1 MRLIEKGAEPRTL
14 TEHRSTLHSSYD
26 NYQDKDGLRDA
37 LVTEQR
43 GLCCYCMGR
52 IPPERNK
59 MKIEHWRCV
68 AKHPGDQLDYKN
80 LLGSC
85 RGGEG
90 SGRELQHCDTRK
102 ADRDLRWN
110 PADPDHRVE
119 SRIEYGVDGAIR
131 STDGDFDRQLN
142 EDLNLNIRFIKNG
155 RKGVLES
162 IGGWWQS
169 LGGVDRTVSRR
180 RLERRILE
188 LTEASRM
195 DPYDPVA
202 IWWLKKRLARMGS

>member
-1 MRLIEKGAEPRTL
+1 MRLINKGAEPRTL
-14 TEHRSTLHSSYD
+14 TQHRSTLHSDYD
-26 NYQDKDGLRDA
+26 NYQDKDGLRRA

-52 IPPERNK
+52 IFPEPRK

-68 AKHPGDQLDYKN
+68 ARYPGVQLNYKN

-85 RGGEG
+85 RGGES
-90 SGRELQHCDTRK
+90 SGRKLQHCDTRK

-110 PADPDHRVE
+110 PADPNHRVE
-119 SRIEYGVDGAIR
+119 SRVKYSVDGTIR
-131 STDGDFDRQLN
+131 SVDGNFDRQLN

-155 RKGVLES
+155 RKSVLES
-162 IGGWWQS
+162 IGGWWQKS
-169 LGGVDRTVSRR
+169 RGGSGTVSRP
-180 RLERRILE
+180 RLEKKIRE

-202 IWWLKKRLARMGS
+202 IWWLKKRLAKMP